1 MTRFITPAVLC
12 VALLF
17 VSCEVEHSPLVNANE
32 MFAHAVSLFDEGSID
47 QAEVSFTQ
55 AIPVYENEGELSK
68 LAESYSYL
76 GRISLARGQFKNALE
91 TAQTAFEY
99 SRQAND
105 FRGQARIHL
114 LQGDIYQ
121 VMGDY
126 RKALEQ
132 FDASYSL
139 SSAFDDRASKAT
151 ASLKKGFTLYCMSRW
166 DEALLQYE
174 NALAYYR
181 IEGESNNAALA
192 LLGFG
197 EAYHRQR
204 RYGEA
209 LSSLTQA
216 KDLLSA
222 SEKPA
227 IAGRLWASLG
237 NVYRAMNDGNGA
249 LQQFRDGANRLRSLK
264 AAKEFE
270 TLLLFSIGT
279 IYNES
284 GRFDDAKRFYTEA
297 AAAARATGDRLAENY
312 NYLFIANATER
323 RIPAQQPAFEID
335 KRIESYLQI
344 AQRFQDCG
352 HMTGE
357 AYAYARAGDLYRS
370 VGRLAEARTM
380 YERTIQLEEQ
390 RFGEY
395 LSQDLHMPYQ
405 IELEMAAERESWY
418 RRLAETLLGL
428 HRQADALRV
437 LDRARSQFLGG
448 LVRKDAIAV
457 RNTVLQEEMGEF
469 REKLRECTL
478 LQLELSSLL
487 ADRDHQASPRVVQQT
502 RARIARLK
510 EEMKALAERITR
522 QHPNYGPL
530 TQETPLGLSELQ
542 NVIPRGSLVLTF
554 LAGER
559 ELSLFAVSRARFEVK
574 TVPIG
579 REKLLGLVN
588 EYLRLLRDPN
598 VYAGAA
604 GEASLP
610 AMTRFA
616 RLSSE
621 LYEYLLRPVDGMME
635 RSLLIIP
642 GRDFEN
648 LPFHAME
655 RQHRDGTIQYLVEI
669 SNVDYLASLSSM
681 RFRTSPVGRI
691 REILAVGDP
700 TGRNWSI
707 DYELRDIRSFFKDAN
722 VLIGFEATWNSLTQR
737 SDILQLS
744 TDFKINPGT
753 YPFGMMA
760 LSDGETFEES
770 VDIPFEQITS
780 LPSFPVVVLSNT
792 GQGAGLTPV
801 QAFLLRMNGT
811 SDVFYNSWGAERKA
825 AKFFSEF
832 FYTHLSNGLA
842 PGDAYRQ
849 ALLNLIRTHE
859 TSHPYSWAQFFHY
872 GVG

>member
-1 MTRFITPAVLC
+1 MVRSLTPAILL

-17 VSCEVEHSPLVNANE
+17 ISCDVEQSPSVNANE
-32 MFAHAVSLFDEGSID
+32 MFDRAVALFEEGSYD

-55 AIPVYENEGELSK
+55 AIPVYEDQKDLSR
-68 LAESYSYL
+68 LGESYAYL
-76 GRISLARGQFKNALE
+76 GRISLVRGQFKNALE

-105 FRGQARIHL
+105 FRGQARINL
-114 LQGDIYQ
+114 LQGDIHQ

-126 RKALEQ
+126 KRALEQ
-132 FDASYSL
+132 FDESYAL
-139 SSAFDDRASKAT
+139 SAAFDDKMSKAT

-166 DEALLQYE
+166 DEAQVQYE
-174 NALAYYR
+174 NALAHYR
-181 IEGESNNAALA
+181 TSGEDNNAALA

-197 EAYHRQR
+197 EVYHRQR

-216 KDLLSA
+216 KDLLDA
-222 SEKPA
+222 SEMPMA
-227 IAGRLWASLG
+227 AGRLWVTLG
-237 NVYRAMNDGNGA
+237 NVYRAMNDGNAA
-249 LQQFRDGANRLRSLK
+249 LQQFRDGANRLRALK
-264 AAKEFE
+264 AGKEFE

-279 IYNES
+279 IYNEG
-284 GRFDDAKRFYTEA
+284 GRFDDARKFYTEA
-297 AAAARATGDRLAENY
+297 AATARATGDRLAENY

-323 RIPAQQPAFEID
+323 RIPPQQPAFEIE

-344 AQRFQDCG
+344 AQRFRDCG
-352 HMTGE
+352 HLTGE

-370 VGRLAEARTM
+370 VGRLTEARTM
-380 YERTIQLEEQ
+380 YDRTIQLEEQ
-390 RFGEY
+390 RYGEY
-395 LSQDLHMPYQ
+395 LSQDLHAPYQ
-405 IELEMAAERESWY
+405 IELEMTEERESWY
-418 RRLAETLLGL
+418 RRLATTLLEL
-428 HRQADALRV
+428 RRPADALRV
-437 LDRARSQFLGG
+437 FDRARSRYLGG
-448 LVRKDAIAV
+448 LIRREAIPI
-457 RNTVLQEEMGEF
+457 RNAVLQEEMEEF
-469 REKLRECTL
+469 RDKMRECTL
-478 LQLELSSLL
+478 LQLELSSLM
-487 ADRDHQASPRVVQQT
+487 ADRDHRASPRVVQQGRSRIT
-502 RARIARLK
+502 RLI
-510 EEMKALAERITR
+510 EEMKDLAERVTR

-530 TQETPLGLSELQ
+530 AQETTPGLSELQ
-542 NVIPRGSLVLTF
+542 STIPRGTLVLTY
-554 LAGER
+554 LAGDR

-579 REKLLGLVN
+579 RDRLLELVN
-588 EYLRLLRDPN
+588 EYMKLLRDPN

-616 RLSSE
+616 RLSAE
-621 LYEYLLRPVDGMME
+621 LYELLLRPVDGLIE

-648 LPFHAME
+648 VPFHAFE
-655 RQHRDGTIQYLVEI
+655 RQDRDGTIQYLVEMT
-669 SNVDYLASLSSM
+669 NVDYLSSM
-681 RFRTSPVGRI
+681 SSIRFRTSPVGRI

-744 TDFKINPGT
+744 TDFRNSAGT

-770 VDIPFEQITS
+770 VDIPFERITS
-780 LPSFPVVVLSNT
+780 IPSFPVVVLSNT
-792 GQGAGLTPV
+792 GQGAGLTSAH
-801 QAFLLRMNGT
+801 AFLLRMNGT
-811 SDVFYNSWGAERKA
+811 SDVFYNAWGAERKA

-849 ALLNLIRTHE
+849 ALLNLIRIHE
-859 TSHPYSWAQFFHY
+859 VSHPYSWAQFFHF